1 MSRREYQEMLREE
14 RRKRKNMKKTF
25 LLIIGVLLF
34 AFALSGLGL
43 YIGYKLFNKK
53 EKKPEITSAFISSKI
68 EEVSDLTAAEMT
80 YNGIIYYKE
89 GDIPFITQKSYNMS
103 YTAEVRA
110 GIDVSE
116 VKVNVVGNTVVVKLP
131 DTEIQSIDVDPNS
144 VNFYDEK
151 HALFNWDTKKDGVEA
166 IKNAEADVEQNAD
179 LEELKSKATKNS
191 KEIIESIIKDAVDED
206 TQVVVD

>member
-103 YTAEVRA
+103 
-110 GIDVSE
+110 
-116 VKVNVVGNTVVVKLP
+116 
-131 DTEIQSIDVDPNS
+131 
-144 VNFYDEK
+144 
-151 HALFNWDTKKDGVEA
+151 
-166 IKNAEADVEQNAD
+166 
-179 LEELKSKATKNS
+179 
-191 KEIIESIIKDAVDED
+191 
-206 TQVVVD
+206 